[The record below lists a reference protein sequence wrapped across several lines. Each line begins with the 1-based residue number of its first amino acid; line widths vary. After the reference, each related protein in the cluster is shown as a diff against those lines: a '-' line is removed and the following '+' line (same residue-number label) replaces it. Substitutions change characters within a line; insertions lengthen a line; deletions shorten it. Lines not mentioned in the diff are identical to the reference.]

1 MADQIQSLE
10 DFCREIEAWRKQVGL
25 TEVDDREMQNSG
37 KRRTPEK
44 RELLRRTAERC
55 RSAGVE
61 PFPVNY

>member
-10 DFCREIEAWRKQVGL
+10 DFCREMEAWRQQVGL
-25 TEVDDREMQNSG
+25 TDVDDRDMQNSG

-44 RELLRRTAERC
+44 RELLRRIAERC
-55 RSAGVE
+55 HAAGVE

>member
-10 DFCREIEAWRKQVGL
+10 DFCREKEAWRQQVGL
-25 TEVDDREMQNSG
+25 TDVDDRDMQNSG

-44 RELLRRTAERC
+44 RELLRRIAERC
-55 RSAGVE
+55 HAAGIK